1 MEVLERYGD
10 ITIGRQVI
18 HSIIYIHTHTHDLM
32 LLPKEKMV
40 LQSTIHR
47 LNESGRCYG
56 MENDEEK
63 TKLMR
68 ISRQPPP
75 VQI

>member
-1 MEVLERYGD
+1 MCVCVCVCVCVY
-10 ITIGRQVI
+10 
-18 HSIIYIHTHTHDLM
+18 IYIYDLM

-40 LQSTIHR
+40 LQGTIHR
-47 LNESGRCYG
+47 LNESGRYYG
-56 MENDEEK
+56 MENDEKK